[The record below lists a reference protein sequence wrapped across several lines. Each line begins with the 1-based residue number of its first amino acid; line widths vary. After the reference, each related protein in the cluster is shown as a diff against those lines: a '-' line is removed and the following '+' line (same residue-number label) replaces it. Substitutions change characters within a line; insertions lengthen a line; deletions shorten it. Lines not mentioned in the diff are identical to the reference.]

1 MLNPIV
7 VIMNEPKHLL
17 NATEVTTSRNGVET
31 KHAKMLM
38 ALCHIVVKSFNRI
51 LYFS

>member
-1 MLNPIV
+1 MLNPLV

-31 KHAKMLM
+31 KMLM

>member
-1 MLNPIV
+1 MLNPLV
-7 VIMNEPKHLL
+7 VIMNAPKHLL
-17 NATEVTTSRNGVET
+17 NATEVTASKNGVET